1 MSFLRLH
8 VAATRASTQQPA
20 LLGRVARTLRP
31 SGIVQPRGVRW
42 LSQAVSAEEAA
53 VADESAQ
60 DRSTDAGSPKAAI
73 ESPKTIRNRMLR
85 SLKEKNYGQV
95 LAEYDAMVQA
105 SIPPDLLALNCIVE
119 AKAQAEGTVAAQ
131 QTMKVHA
138 APRACADP
146 LHALYA
152 YSLTC
157 GCALASASACHT
169 GACGERSNTAA
180 EFEHLRGAREVVRS
194 TSRRGWQQG

>member
-42 LSQAVSAEEAA
+42 LSQVSAEEAA

-194 TSRRGWQQG
+194 TSRRGW

>member
-1 MSFLRLH
+1 MSLLRMR
-8 VAATRASTQQPA
+8 VAATCVSAQQPA
-20 LLGRVARTLRP
+20 LLGRVARSLRP

-42 LSQAVSAEEAA
+42 LSQVSAEEAA

-194 TSRRGWQQG
+194 TSRRGWQ